1 MLLSCAYA
9 TATLASLLHPTDQ
22 AGRARA
28 LAALQRLYSD
38 DLGQGDA
45 VRGAAALSIA
55 ELAASAASELP
66 GWSQPPSLE
75 QQQQQQGGAR
85 AAEGPAAVLKS
96 ALELLLG
103 GLAAQS
109 PSWCSATLAAAA
121 QQLAA
126 AAPPL
131 LQPLHVTP
139 TQASRGA
146 STAPAAHQGATP
158 GPGGRREEEEEDDDG
173 QAQLLQGLLSGL
185 CLLLATQ
192 AAPRAAHA
200 GNQPTAPLLLPLLH
214 SAVSA
219 AAAQGAGALGLSIP
233 AVPGAFEGKPAVAST
248 PTSSAALAR
257 QLAALLSCLPFTLS
271 PPHAASLAGLSQQQQ
286 QEQQALAC
294 TLLRGFAT
302 APGVDG
308 LVQGAAAQA
317 LATATALQ
325 ASSAAVSVAPAAA
338 ATAAQPA
345 LSAQGG
351 VLELLL
357 GLSKQELKGSHASG
371 TRMGALAGLSV
382 LLLGSA
388 SALSRPPGAAVLGPA
403 DTAAS
408 SGGAA
413 ATAAPGLLSH
423 ADDASKAV
431 RAAIKALEAAASST
445 GIDSRAAGAAAWMLA
460 ELCERYAARSI
471 AEAAAS
477 ALSGE
482 AGAAAAAGGRA
493 GQAAAAGGG
502 RLAAVAAGRLI
513 PLASYPAA
521 GAHRPLTDAVAAA
534 AAGTLVA
541 AAAKGGDAAASA
553 AVAAAAAA
561 LRCLGASPRLPAW
574 DWGSACRR
582 LWTQAEAALPMGG
595 AAETAIANGLQ
606 GVMQL
611 QEAVLGLILTHGGEP
626 GHGLATL
633 LDDLVAGV
641 PRGSGL
647 AQAHPRVQALFLRR
661 LPQATSCLAASRADV
676 LLGALLPLL
685 QQLHLLPGSGT
696 GRSSNDPDGDCIA
709 HNGAGAA
716 GSAEQAGPGWGL
728 TLLGAAWEGLAGM
741 LRHAAS
747 SGGRQSA
754 PVVSGGLRAVLGSML
769 QLLPS
774 LPPLLPG
781 EVAWAS
787 SQLRP
792 GAAPEPL
799 GPSAPDAAS
808 EALQEPAGRQQQ
820 AGTVAGAQ
828 PSVTPQP
835 RFCLAV
841 WCRAA
846 AALVAAGA
854 HTATALLDSLQQP
867 GSGVAA
873 LQMRCLLALAGLLSY
888 RDLAPCRRVGGGCRP
903 GREGVSG

>member
-28 LAALQRLYSD
+28 LATLQRLYSD

-45 VRGAAALSIA
+45 VRGAAVLSIA
-55 ELAASAASELP
+55 ALAASAASELP
-66 GWSQPPSLE
+66 GWSHPPSLE
-75 QQQQQQGGAR
+75 QQQQQQGGGAH
-85 AAEGPAAVLKS
+85 AAEGPAAMLKS
-96 ALELLLG
+96 ALGLLLG

-109 PSWCSATLAAAA
+109 PSWCSTTLAAAA
-121 QQLAA
+121 QQVAA
-126 AAPPL
+126 SAPPL
-131 LQPLHVTP
+131 LQPMHITP
-139 TQASRGA
+139 TQPSRGA
-146 STAPAAHQGATP
+146 STAPAARLGAMP
-158 GPGGRREEEEEDDDG
+158 GPGGRREEEEEEEDDDG

-192 AAPRAAHA
+192 AAPREAHA
-200 GNQPTAPLLLPLLH
+200 GNQPTTPLLLPLVH

-219 AAAQGAGALGLSIP
+219 AATQGAGALGLSIP
-233 AVPGAFEGKPAVAST
+233 AGPSALEMKPAAAAPASG
-248 PTSSAALAR
+248 AALAR
-257 QLAALLSCLPFTLS
+257 QLAALLGCLPFTLS
-271 PPHAASLAGLSQQQQ
+271 PPHAAGLAGLSQQQQ

-294 TLLRGFAT
+294 TLLRGFAN
-302 APGVDG
+302 ASGVDG
-308 LVQGAAAQA
+308 MVQGAAAQA

-325 ASSAAVSVAPAAA
+325 ASSAAVSVASAAA

-382 LLLGSA
+382 LLLGCA

-403 DTAAS
+403 DAAAS
-408 SGGAA
+408 SGSGAA
-413 ATAAPGLLSH
+413 TTAPGLLSH

-431 RAAIKALEAAASST
+431 RAAIKALEAAASSP

-460 ELCERYAARSI
+460 ELCERYAARSVT
-471 AEAAAS
+471 EAAAS

-541 AAAKGGDAAASA
+541 TAAKGGDAAASA
-553 AVAAAAAA
+553 AVAAVAAA
-561 LRCLGASPRLPAW
+561 LRCLAASPRLPAW

-595 AAETAIANGLQ
+595 AADTAVANGLQ
-606 GVMQL
+606 GVVQL

-661 LPQATSCLAASRADV
+661 LPQAASCLAASRGDV

-696 GRSSNDPDGDCIA
+696 GRSSNDPDGDRIA
-709 HNGAGAA
+709 NNGAGAA

-728 TLLGAAWEGLAGM
+728 ALLGAAWEGLAGM

-754 PVVSGGLRAVLGSML
+754 PVVSGALRAVLGSML

-787 SQLRP
+787 SQLHP
-792 GAAPEPL
+792 GAALEPL
-799 GPSAPDAAS
+799 GPCAPDAAS

-820 AGTVAGAQ
+820 AVVVAAAQ
-828 PSVTPQP
+828 PIVTPQP
-835 RFCLAV
+835 RYCLAV

-854 HTATALLDSLQQP
+854 HTATALLDSTQQP

-903 GREGVSG
+903 GREGV